1 MGSKYAAEGYC
12 RLAALLHGLS
22 TISLRYANVH
32 GPRQD
37 LLGEGGVIAMCCG
50 RLRQG

>member
-1 MGSKYAAEGYC
+1 VGSKYAAKGYC